1 MSCVRK
7 RVVFDTSALIPV
19 CLHPDREPA
28 QIFKAAALQCD
39 IYASEETFGELI
51 TVLSR
56 AKFDAWSPFERRMVW
71 GRLLRDVLVFV
82 TPERRIGDCRDPKD
96 NKFLE
101 VAVAASAEVIVSSDE
116 HLLQMHPYR

>member
-28 QIFKAAALQCD
+28 QIFKLAALQCD
-39 IYASEETFGELI
+39 ICASEETFGELI
-51 TVLSR
+51 SVLAR

-71 GRLLRDVLVFV
+71 GRLLRDVLVFI
-82 TPERRIGDCRDPKD
+82 TSEGRIDDCRDPKD

-101 VAVAASAEVIVSSDE
+101 VAVAAGADVIVSSDE
-116 HLLQMHPYR
+116 HLLEMHPYR